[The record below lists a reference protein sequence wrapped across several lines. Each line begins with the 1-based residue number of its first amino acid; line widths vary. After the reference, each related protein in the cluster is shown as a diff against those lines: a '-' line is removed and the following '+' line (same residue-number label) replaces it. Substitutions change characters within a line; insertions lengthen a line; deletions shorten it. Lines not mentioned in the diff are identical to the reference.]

1 MKTEKT
7 PRCINLT
14 STTVVI
20 SFKDRAGDIIM
31 ERTLEIAV
39 PSRVAD
45 RLAKVETSVEVIEA
59 RYELHTVL
67 TRDKDMEITRYINP
81 N

>member
-7 PRCINLT
+7 PRSLSLA

-20 SFKDRAGDIIM
+20 SFKDAAGDIIM
-31 ERTLEIAV
+31 EKTLEIAV

-45 RLAKVETSVEVIEA
+45 RLAKIETSVEVIEA
-59 RYELHTVL
+59 RYELYKVFI
-67 TRDKDMEITRYINP
+67 RDKDMEMTGYNSP